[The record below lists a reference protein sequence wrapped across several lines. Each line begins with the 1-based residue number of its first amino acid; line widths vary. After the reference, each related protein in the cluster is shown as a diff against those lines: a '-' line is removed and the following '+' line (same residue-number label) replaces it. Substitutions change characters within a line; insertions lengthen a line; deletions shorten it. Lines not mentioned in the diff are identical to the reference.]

1 MVVKDAGETR
11 NTWNSFKRWRKR
23 VNVRHTKFLKLRL
36 FDFGRFKCSRQ
47 RNISKNVISKR

>member
-47 RNISKNVISKR
+47 RNISKNIF